1 MRVIGDDGTQYGV
14 LTKEE
19 ALKKAQELG
28 IDLVLVAP
36 KVNPPVA
43 KIIDFSKF
51 KFQQEKKEQSSKK
64 KTNIQEL
71 KELRLTPFMA
81 ENDLMVR
88 VNRAKKFL
96 SGGDKVRLTVWFR
109 GRQITRKQFG
119 YDILRLATE
128 KLNDVAVVESEPKLR
143 GKNLEM
149 LLKPASPRQQRGEPG
164 KKHESNKKTENEV
177 IAEGPI

>member
-1 MRVIGDDGTQYGV
+1 MIGDDGEQYGV

-19 ALKKAQELG
+19 ALKKAQEKG

-43 KIIDFSKF
+43 RIIDFSKF

-64 KTNIQEL
+64 KTNTQEL

-81 ENDLMVR
+81 ENDLLVR
-88 VNRAKKFL
+88 VNRARKFL
-96 SGGDKVRLTVWFR
+96 TGGDKVRLTVWFR

-119 YDILRLATE
+119 YDMLRTATE
-128 KLNDVAVVESEPKLR
+128 KLQDVAAVELEPKLR

-149 LLKPASPRQQRGEPG
+149 LLRPASPRQQRGEPL
-164 KKHESNKKTENEV
+164 KKHENSQKAENQV
-177 IAEGPI
+177 SA